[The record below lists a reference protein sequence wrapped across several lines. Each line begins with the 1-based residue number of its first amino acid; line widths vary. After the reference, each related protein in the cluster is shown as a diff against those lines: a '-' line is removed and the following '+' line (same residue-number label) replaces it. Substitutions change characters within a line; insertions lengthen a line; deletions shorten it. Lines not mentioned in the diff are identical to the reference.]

1 MMVLDDGGF
10 ACLQSLQL
18 QLAGATEPESGDKT
32 HSGPNQ
38 LRWQPDA
45 DWPLAWTPWCGY
57 NNLL

>member
-32 HSGPNQ
+32 HSGPTNSGGNRTPID
-38 LRWQPDA
+38 RWPEHHDA
-45 DWPLAWTPWCGY
+45 VTIIF
-57 NNLL
+57 